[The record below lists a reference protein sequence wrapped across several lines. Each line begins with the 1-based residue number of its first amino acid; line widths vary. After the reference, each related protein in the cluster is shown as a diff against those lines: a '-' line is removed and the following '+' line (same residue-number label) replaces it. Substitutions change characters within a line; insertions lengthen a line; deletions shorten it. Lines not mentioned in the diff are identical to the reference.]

1 MGEDPHVNDLGMNN
15 GQKLY
20 PHQVGGVIKARMR
33 NRRG

>member
-1 MGEDPHVNDLGMNN
+1 MGEDPHVNDIGM

-33 NRRG
+33 NRRGQY